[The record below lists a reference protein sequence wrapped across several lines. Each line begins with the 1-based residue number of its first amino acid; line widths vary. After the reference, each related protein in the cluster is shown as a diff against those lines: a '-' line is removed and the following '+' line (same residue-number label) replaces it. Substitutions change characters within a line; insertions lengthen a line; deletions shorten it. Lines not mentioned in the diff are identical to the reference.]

1 MIETEQDPV
10 RFLGTE
16 GNGGDSEIMEK
27 QSGNSG
33 EVLGSVSSN
42 TQNNIFELFTEL
54 KSPQN
59 GRCQHFSLQRKPFE
73 TRLRSTDLTYTLIL
87 SATLHLNQCYNSL
100 PYLSR
105 LGHIDLRS
113 EPTMSLLPGKVIK
126 LFFSTRPQNS
136 ASEIQFG
143 TGA

>member
-33 EVLGSVSSN
+33 AVLGSVSSN

-59 GRCQHFSLQRKPFE
+59 GRYQYPLFQIRGTKVPKELWMEVRDIVQE
-73 TRLRSTDLTYTLIL
+73 TVFKTI
-87 SATLHLNQCYNSL
+87 
-100 PYLSR
+100 P
-105 LGHIDLRS
+105 
-113 EPTMSLLPGKVIK
+113 KK
-126 LFFSTRPQNS
+126 KK
-136 ASEIQFG
+136 
-143 TGA
+143 